1 MKFVTI
7 FSLFII
13 GSCTKTEVPKLYI
26 KTLTSTGVISSIEGA
41 VQKDTVSLYTDDYLE
56 ISLNLN
62 TGGIYKANRVIEQET
77 HEENFKV
84 VTFFISNEQGQ
95 VMTFKTSTEFLN
107 YMSIRKYELVSK
119 DEYQYRTDYMFRKSK

>member
-1 MKFVTI
+1 MRFVMI

-13 GSCTKTEVPKLYI
+13 GSCTNTEVPKLYI
-26 KTLTSTGVISSIEGA
+26 KTLTSTGVISNIEGA

-56 ISLNLN
+56 VSLNLN

-119 DEYQYRTDYMFRKSK
+119 DEYEFRTDYIFKKSN